1 MSSQKA
7 KTINKEQI
15 RMKKFSITF
24 GTILL
29 VLGSFT
35 LSPAVKAVEGA
46 PPIVGLWDVTYTS
59 DFGPQFETHTQWFS
73 DGLEID
79 INSLASGAIC
89 QGTWKQAAGRAI
101 QLFHVAFTFG
111 LGPCPGNARL
121 EETQLITVSFDRNS
135 YDGPYHQKFLDANGN
150 LLCECTGPVHDERIT
165 VHRLHT
171 YSTNK

>member
-29 VLGSFT
+29 VLGCFT

-101 QLFHVAFTFG
+101 QLFHVAFTRRALSSEI
-111 LGPCPGNARL
+111 LGCEWKPRL
-121 EETQLITVSFDRNS
+121 
-135 YDGPYHQKFLDANGN
+135 
-150 LLCECTGPVHDERIT
+150 
-165 VHRLHT
+165 
-171 YSTNK
+171 